1 MPQIAGQ
8 GVLVPNVLCAL
19 VVATAF
25 GAVRSEAAEPGTASG
40 AYASA
45 KTCQSCHRT
54 IHLYWSESEH
64 GRSAVKPSYLEALR
78 TAVDGAVDPNR
89 VRRDCV
95 SCHAPTALVT
105 GDFELKQSLTRE
117 GVSCDFCHTVADVD
131 LDKADHPFDLR
142 PGRVKR
148 GPLEYAKSPSHGMAY
163 SPLHKSSS
171 LLCAA
176 CHEYKN
182 ALGVRVLSTY
192 TEWKDGPYPARGM
205 NCQECHMPLVPG
217 DSVREGLPS
226 TRRVINL
233 HRMTGGS
240 AASQI
245 DKGLALRIESL
256 TVGAATADVHVVVTN
271 AAAGHAVPGG
281 LSTKTLLLA
290 VGVETASG
298 ELLHRQE
305 RAYRRELKDAE
316 GRTLVR
322 VPDLFLKAAS
332 VGEDSRLKPRESRTE
347 RFTIPIPEGA
357 RAIVARLEYRDAS
370 DPSAPPKTTVITEQR
385 RVPRSGEP

>member
-1 MPQIAGQ
+1 MRQIAG
-8 GVLVPNVLCAL
+8 VLAANVLYVL
-19 VVATAF
+19 GVATTL
-25 GAVRSEAAEPGTASG
+25 GAVSDRAAPTTTDAE
-40 AYASA
+40 YASA
-45 KTCQSCHRT
+45 RTCQSCHRT

-64 GRSAVKPSYLEALR
+64 GRSAVKPSYLAALR
-78 TAVDGAVDPNR
+78 SAVEAAADPNR

-95 SCHAPTALVT
+95 SCHAPTTLVT
-105 GDFELKQSLTRE
+105 GDFELKQALARE
-117 GVSCDFCHTVADVD
+117 GVNCDFCHTVADVD
-131 LDKADHPFDLR
+131 LDRAGHPFDVR

-148 GPLEYAKSPSHGMAY
+148 GPLEYAKSPFHETAY

-176 CHEYKN
+176 CHEYTN
-182 ALGVRVLSTY
+182 DLGVRVLSTY
-192 TEWKDGPYPARGM
+192 TEWKEGPYAARGM

-217 DSVREGLPS
+217 DSVREGLTS

-240 AASQI
+240 APSQV

-256 TVGAATADVHVVVTN
+256 TVGARTADVQVVVTN

-281 LSTKTLLLA
+281 LSTKTLLLV

-316 GRTLVR
+316 GRTMVS

-332 VGEDSRLKPRESRTE
+332 VGEDSRLKPKESRTE
-347 RFTIPIPEGA
+347 RFTIPVPEDA
-357 RAIVARLEYRDAS
+357 KAIVARLEYRDAS
-370 DPSAPPKTTVITEQR
+370 DPSAPHSTVITELR
-385 RVPRSGEP
+385 RAPRL